1 VGVALVQQRPIR
13 LATAALSETDQRQWM
28 RGEHFET
35 IVRADQRVLLSHREV
50 GGVFALRLAVG
61 ATATR
66 REHVAAVGMLLCQGA
81 DIVDPPR

>member
-1 VGVALVQQRPIR
+1 VLAPHPLSLVCFRLRSGDEANRALLDAVN
-13 LATAALSETDQRQWM
+13 AT
-28 RGEHFET
+28 
-35 IVRADQRVLLSHREV
+35 VRVLLSHREV

-66 REHVAAVGMLLCQGA
+66 REHVAAAWMLLCQGA